1 MSQPRISKTRPVS
14 WKIYVQDEAA
24 ARWARERLENAGM
37 KTGGIERAPDL
48 HDPPV
53 FSFVATS
60 PLEATLTQS
69 ELEALLQ
76 DQVDA
81 DLAFDRA

>member
-1 MSQPRISKTRPVS
+1 MGQPKVSKIRPVS

-24 ARWARERLENAGM
+24 AQWARERLQSAGLE
-37 KTGGIERAPDL
+37 TGDLERAPDL

-53 FSFVATS
+53 FAFVATS

-69 ELEALLQ
+69 ELEALLE

-81 DLAFDRA
+81 DLAFDKA